1 MVNENNSDSELKDSN
16 SQRAITT
23 PYPPT
28 FTPTYDP
35 YRSPIPALLQLSAR
49 CFVSSPSSASV
60 N

>member
-23 PYPPT
+23 PYPPPQSPRLMT
-28 FTPTYDP
+28 HTAP
-35 YRSPIPALLQLSAR
+35 RSLP
-49 CFVSSPSSASV
+49 CF